1 MLRYR
6 RVFVLVVGLAL
17 VAAACGGDDADSG
30 SDSTVATTAAPA
42 EPAEPYAPEKAEC
55 IAPSDPGGGWDFTC
69 RTIGMLMEDLAGT
82 GNVITTNQ
90 PGGGGA
96 VAFADI
102 AANRSDENDL
112 TIAASPATA
121 IRFA

>member
-30 SDSTVATTAAPA
+30 TDSTVATTAAPS
-42 EPAEPYAPEKAEC
+42 EPAEPFAPAAAEC

-69 RTIGMLMEDLAGT
+69 RTIGLLMEDLAGT

-90 PGGGGA
+90 PIRRYVGHQARQGPE
-96 VAFADI
+96 VRHRQDYRTFQ
-102 AANRSDENDL
+102 NRHQ
-112 TIAASPATA
+112 
-121 IRFA
+121 